1 MKEEPAM
8 IEPDTHPADPL
19 ATAPDTRSCSIGP
32 ISDPGL
38 AMLREQ
44 VKNIMIPLLIKVFHI
59 KLEAQQASS
68 PPSRLQ
74 SKQPEEKVQELVQQ
88 LEKLDEDLKLMIGWC
103 QSCRNQVGKV
113 LSEVNTELKTPSPI
127 HPPMETN
134 PAVHKSF
141 TDALANQQETLRK
154 AKSLHT
160 SKESSCPDSSST
172 DEKNPWWD
180 RFFKR

>member
-1 MKEEPAM
+1 M
-8 IEPDTHPADPL
+8 IEFETHSPD
-19 ATAPDTRSCSIGP
+19 ATTATPDGRNCSVSP

-74 SKQPEEKVQELVQQ
+74 SKQPENKVQELVLQ

-113 LSEVNTELKTPSPI
+113 LAEVNTELKPPSPI
-127 HPPMETN
+127 HSPMETN

-141 TDALANQQETLRK
+141 TDALASQQEAVRK

-160 SKESSCPDSSST
+160 PKESSCPNSPPV